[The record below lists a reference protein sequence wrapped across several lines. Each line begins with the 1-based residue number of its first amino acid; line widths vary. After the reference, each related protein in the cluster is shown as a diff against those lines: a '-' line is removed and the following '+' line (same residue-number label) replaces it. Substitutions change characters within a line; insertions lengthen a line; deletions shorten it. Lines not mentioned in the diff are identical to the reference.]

1 MLVLCMKTNVEERKK
16 LNNDKT
22 ALSEKK
28 GGCWSIFNC
37 CSCGTNQGAEEE
49 INLNNGNIE
58 EKIEEK
64 INESNIKN
72 DNNNQNLSNSLVI
85 KEEIKSNVLVEKN
98 SQSFKENNINYSQNN
113 YIDGSLCEKEKN
125 IEEIKS
131 AEKQSL
137 VNISE
142 EENKNK
148 DIFTNIANGKKKET
162 CIMKKEEIN
171 ENLVNNDKNINKS
184 NFTPLENIQL
194 IEFNNSYVKE
204 YARKNGLNI
213 NDNFDLSALKQQN
226 TFNNNISNNINNNN
240 LNSNININNGKRTI
254 VEVKE
259 QGENEKKDMEK
270 DDSFF
275 TMSGIIQ
282 GTHFNNNKNIDI
294 INKGNNNNNF
304 DLKPIELIQ
313 PQDINKVNLNNNNFE
328 FTPIKLINLSG
339 FNNSIDYKNTNLI
352 DSKRHKG
359 TIMVN
364 KGIKS
369 DIIEEEEK
377 ELVPERE
384 KEDMDEGRIGFD
396 GKYSNIKKEKI
407 NENIVNKDGN
417 INNNFKGNKGSG
429 DDFFIKGDGMNYS
442 MYVGTIRLNKPDN
455 KSFCSGKDKKIE
467 FTLQFKR
474 EQKGK
479 EDCLKEY
486 KMTLERVGEGELK
499 VTMHDV
505 KNKTD
510 IEVKILNNETVK
522 ENIKKDFEK
531 IVDKIARSE
540 NKKNIIDLIL
550 STVKNNFFVDNLK
563 KLNLSDDIIKEIVPE
578 PFLDYYNATHEKGK
592 VIKKYDFYM
601 SGIIEGNKSNNNKN
615 IDIINNN
622 PNNNIINN
630 PNNNIINKGNINN
643 GERTI
648 VEVKKQGENEKK
660 DMEKDNGFF
669 EMSGIIEGNKSNNNN
684 FEFKHLGLI
693 AFKNIDINNNNPNN
707 NIDLANDKK
716 KETCIIE
723 KGEIDKNIAN
733 KNKNVNTINNLK
745 EKNNNIILN
754 SVKMIKD
761 ASSKGGEN
769 KDDIKNSNN
778 REIKNNNLDVEEG
791 KLATCNNQ

>member
-660 DMEKDNGFF
+660 DMEKDNGRQRQKKRN
-669 EMSGIIEGNKSNNNN
+669 MHHRKRRNRQ
-684 FEFKHLGLI
+684 KHC
-693 AFKNIDINNNNPNN
+693 KQ
-707 NIDLANDKK
+707 KQK
-716 KETCIIE
+716 
-723 KGEIDKNIAN
+723 
-733 KNKNVNTINNLK
+733 
-745 EKNNNIILN
+745 
-754 SVKMIKD
+754 
-761 ASSKGGEN
+761 
-769 KDDIKNSNN
+769 
-778 REIKNNNLDVEEG
+778 R
-791 KLATCNNQ
+791 